1 MQITI
6 THKQKDVSTFFE
18 HTRRMFRRVLNSA
31 ATKTAFSTRVSSQ
44 QHQQQRRFAS
54 VLVVAEHDNKK
65 LSPATLSSVSAGSKL
80 GDVVVLV
87 AGKASN
93 AVGAA
98 AAKVKG
104 VKKVLH
110 VDDAQFEHALPE
122 NLAPLIV
129 SLHKQLNFSH
139 ILASATTVG
148 KNVAPRV
155 AAALDVSQI
164 SEVVAIDSPDT
175 FKRPIYAGNAIATV
189 QSADKTKVLT
199 VRATAF
205 EKAAI
210 AGSADAPIETVK
222 PSGPASDKAKFA
234 SVELKTSD
242 RPDLATAQR
251 IVAGGRAL
259 KDAATFSKVL
269 DPLAA
274 KLNAAIGASRAAV
287 DAGFCSND
295 LQIGQTGKIVAPQL
309 YIAIGISGAI
319 QHVAGM
325 KDSKVIVSI
334 NKDDEA
340 PIYALSDYWLVGD
353 LFKLVPELESKL

>member
-1 MQITI
+1 
-6 THKQKDVSTFFE
+6 
-18 HTRRMFRRVLNSA
+18 MFRRVLNS
-31 ATKTAFSTRVSSQ
+31 SRILSSSSSSSSSSSH
-44 QHQQQRRFAS
+44 QHRRFAS
-54 VLVVAEHDNKK
+54 ILVIAEHDNKK
-65 LSPATLSSVSAGSKL
+65 LSAATLSSVSAGSKL
-80 GDVVVLV
+80 GGDVVVLV

-129 SLHKQLNFSH
+129 SLHKQLKFSH

-164 SEVVAIDSPDT
+164 SEIVAIDSPDT

-189 QSADKTKVLT
+189 QSADATKVLT

-210 AGSADAPIETVK
+210 AASADAPIETVK
-222 PSGPASDKAKFA
+222 PSAPASDKAKFA